1 MNSWTTKNGA
11 FNVNINER
19 LIRVM
24 KSKGARF
31 CKMSDNSDIDNESS
45 TRCEDDTNT
54 DGENQSGRKLK
65 QDITVTTVDGDSV
78 TGYITHWVV
87 GPCTGTN
94 EINWFIIQPGKYPT
108 EYILT
113 NELFVEDL

>member
-45 TRCEDDTNT
+45 TRCEDDTN
-54 DGENQSGRKLK
+54 
-65 QDITVTTVDGDSV
+65 
-78 TGYITHWVV
+78 
-87 GPCTGTN
+87 
-94 EINWFIIQPGKYPT
+94 IN
-108 EYILT
+108 
-113 NELFVEDL
+113 